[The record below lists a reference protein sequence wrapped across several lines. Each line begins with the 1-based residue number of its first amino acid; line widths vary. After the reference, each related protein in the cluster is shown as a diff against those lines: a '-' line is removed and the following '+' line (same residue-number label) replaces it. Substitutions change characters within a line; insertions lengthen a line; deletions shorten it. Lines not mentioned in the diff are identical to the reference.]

1 MKRNR
6 KVRCSQCLELVRLEF
21 YSDLDKGSDT
31 YLVVW
36 CIPCGMD
43 EEVKVNA

>member
-1 MKRNR
+1 MRRSR
-6 KVRCSQCLELVRLEF
+6 KVRCSECRELVGLEF